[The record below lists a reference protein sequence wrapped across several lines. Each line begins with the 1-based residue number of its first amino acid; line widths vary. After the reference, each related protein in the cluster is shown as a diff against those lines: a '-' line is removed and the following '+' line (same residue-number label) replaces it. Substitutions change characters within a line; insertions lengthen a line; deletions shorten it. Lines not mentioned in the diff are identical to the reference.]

1 MSEVTIRPAMP
12 EDAQAIAWLLMAAWP
27 VESFLGMNPGMT
39 KEEFADIVSGYVKAE
54 DTLYSYTNTIVA
66 VAGDGICGA
75 INGYDGA
82 KYESLKKPIIEDF
95 RKRFPGDSSDFA
107 RVRETEAGEFYLDSI
122 GVSGNMRSMGIGSK
136 LFEAML
142 ERARKAGF
150 RKAGLIVDTDK
161 PKAEALYLRLGF
173 KVAGYKDFFGHSMKH
188 MQIDLD

>member
-39 KEEFADIVSGYVKAE
+39 EEEFADIVSGYVKAE

-66 VAGDGICGA
+66 VAGDVICGA

-82 KYESLKKPIIEDF
+82 K
-95 RKRFPGDSSDFA
+95 DSSDFA

-173 KVAGYKDFFGHSMKH
+173 KMAGYKDFFGHSMKH

>member
-39 KEEFADIVSGYVKAE
+39 EEEFADIVSGYVRAE

-142 ERARKAGF
+142 ERARTSDF
-150 RKAGLIVDTDK
+150 RKAGLIIESVK
-161 PKAEALYLRLGF
+161 PKAEYLDTIPCV
-173 KVAGYKDFFGHSMKH
+173 KVAV
-188 MQIDLD
+188 